1 MNVVVVFNP
10 AVLTT
15 DQFVVPSSAANGKMV
30 IYNESNISLTL
41 SFQDGGTAYV
51 PAWMAMLYP
60 TPPGSVNVTWA
71 QHTIL
76 NSSNPPLSSVVVE
89 IYAQGEFVPGTFPLT
104 LSRQS
109 NVGNSVGTIV

>member
-1 MNVVVVFNP
+1 MNVVAQFDP
-10 AVLTT
+10 SVLTS
-15 DQFVVPSSAANGKMV
+15 DIFVVPSSAANGKIV

-60 TPPGSVNVTWA
+60 TPPGTVNITWV

-76 NSSNPPLSSVVVE
+76 NSSNPPLSMVIVE
-89 IYAQGEFVPGTFPLT
+89 TYAQGEFVPGTFPLT

>member
-1 MNVVVVFNP
+1 MNVVAVFNP
-10 AVLTT
+10 AILTSDIFT
-15 DQFVVPSSAANGKMV
+15 VPSSAANGRMV

-41 SFQDGGTAYV
+41 TWQNGDTAYV

-60 TPPGSVNVTWA
+60 TPGGNVNVTWA

-76 NSSNPPLSSVVVE
+76 NSSNPPLSEVIVE